1 MTYQKNPAIGL
12 TKLASVISI
21 VTMYGFTGCGGAGDA
36 MPSATSV
43 TVKHDASIRRDTSAA
58 TGGAGGGTVAV
69 GTGGSGGTTDVV
81 LGTGGSTTN
90 LPDASIPR
98 DGLPDLA
105 LDTARLVLDVGVGA
119 EAAAGMDSNIDTRTA
134 TTAGFDVSPPDAPGD
149 LMDAPIDT
157 RNVAPDLITA
167 DAQEAGDAS
176 NDLPSDH
183 PSDIAVVPP
192 DTADGPAADTAD
204 GPTADTADTSPGP
217 ACSNP
222 SWAQLF
228 AVRTQGWMSGDK
240 EGNLFMASSLLNSV
254 EFGGTIGTLSVAGGA
269 AGTYDALIVRL
280 DPATGN
286 PVWAKQ
292 FGDVQEQTAIGVA
305 IDKSGHLGF
314 VGTYNGSMTIGPES
328 ALTSHI
334 SNLGTWP
341 YGYAGGIQATDG
353 AGLWAI
359 STNLRADDGSSGM
372 LTAIAAN
379 PNFDD
384 FVICGKA
391 NIAATELVAGGVAG
405 GGYDIV
411 VAKIKGSDGTIIAA
425 RQIGGTGDQS
435 CTAAAINDSGDVIIA
450 GTFNGQL
457 DFGSGALSPVPEARS
472 SVPWIAKL
480 SGTDLST
487 IAAVSAS
494 PAATSRTTGYVYGL
508 DTDSAGNV
516 AIAGTFTNALTL
528 GSTTLTSVGL
538 QDAFAVK
545 LGPSLVPIWA
555 KRWGDAKTQNAYSI
569 AFDSSGNVTVVG
581 SFLGTI
587 NIGTGGAILTA
598 SSDATGSNTDVF
610 IARLSGASGD
620 PECALGYGDPAA
632 QAAYNVV
639 VPRSATGAMK
649 DAVFASGQLM
659 GNSVLNFTSVAVDA
673 TNLSDP
679 TYFWVAKF

>member
-1 MTYQKNPAIGL
+1 MTYQKKSAIGL
-12 TKLASVISI
+12 TKLASLISI
-21 VTMYGFTGCGGAGDA
+21 VTIYGFAGCGGAGDA
-36 MPSATSV
+36 LPGATNV
-43 TVKHDASIRRDTSAA
+43 TVKHDASAKRDTSSA
-58 TGGAGGGTVAV
+58 TGGAAGGTFAA
-69 GTGGSGGTTDVV
+69 GTGGSGGNTDVV
-81 LGTGGSTTN
+81 LGTGGATTSI
-90 LPDASIPR
+90 PDASIPR
-98 DGLPDLA
+98 DTTPDLA
-105 LDTARLVLDVGVGA
+105 ADSARPPLDLGVGA
-119 EAAAGMDSNIDTRTA
+119 ETPVPLDMGVEVSRDATPLDLPMPDAPID
-134 TTAGFDVSPPDAPGD
+134 VPPDAPAD
-149 LMDAPIDT
+149 RAAD
-157 RNVAPDLITA
+157 VSAPDA
-167 DAQEAGDAS
+167 AEAGDHPD
-176 NDLPSDH
+176 NDLPSDL
-183 PSDIAVVPP
+183 PSDRAAILP
-192 DTADGPAADTAD
+192 DTADR
-204 GPTADTADTSPGP
+204 PTADTAEAPAGP

-222 SWAQLF
+222 SWAQLL

-341 YGYAGGIQATDG
+341 YGYVGGIQAADG

-384 FVICGKA
+384 FVVCGKA
-391 NIAATELVAGGVAG
+391 NIAATELVAEGVAG

-545 LGPSLVPIWA
+545 LGPSLAPIWA

-569 AFDSSGNVTVVG
+569 AFDSSGNLTAVG

-587 NIGTGGAILTA
+587 NIGTGGALLTA

-639 VPRSATGAMK
+639 VPRSATGATK